1 MRTMNDIDSQVLEFF
16 EYLLDNVNLSP
27 REILWL
33 AHIQKQIIDE
43 CPEGYP
49 QYIFPETTP

>member
-1 MRTMNDIDSQVLEFF
+1 MNDIDSQVLDFF
-16 EYLLDNVNLSP
+16 EYLLDYVDLEP
-27 REILWL
+27 HAVVWL
-33 AHIQKQIIDE
+33 AKIQKQIIDE

>member
-1 MRTMNDIDSQVLEFF
+1 MNDIDSQVLEFF